1 MHYANVNLSFY
12 IQLIV
17 GGKWTYRNSR
27 KNYWLHRRHTLG
39 GKIKISYCK
48 LNYSKN
54 QQRLLWQPIGQV
66 TFPDLYESMCT
77 WIPEN
82 VSQRSWGSNI
92 F

>member
-39 GKIKISYCK
+39 GKNKNK
-48 LNYSKN
+48 L
-54 QQRLLWQPIGQV
+54 L
-66 TFPDLYESMCT
+66 
-77 WIPEN
+77 
-82 VSQRSWGSNI
+82 
-92 F
+92 